1 MKSTAIIGL
10 AILSLTGIQAQPVFT
25 TLDLSDCIDKA
36 LAYSYSLKRSSNNLR
51 ASHGDV
57 KANMGSLLPQVNLG
71 AGNGWNAG
79 LVIDPVTNEVRT
91 NSLGTAS
98 GSLGMSLNVFD
109 GGQNLNRWRQAKVN
123 AAVATLQ
130 VDNAAQLVV
139 LNTASQYL
147 TLLVAIEA
155 ERIAWGQEDLS
166 EKQLERTQ
174 TMHEAGAISLSELL
188 QAKSQLAR
196 DVQRVVAAMSQSSL
210 AHLSL
215 SQTMGMT
222 EDFRIDGTLAG
233 INDKPTAELAVR
245 PAVLYA
251 TSNGKQPSIQMATLQ
266 VESSALAVKV
276 AKAGRLPRLS
286 LSGQVSTSYSD
297 KALKQ
302 TGSTSS
308 VVPIGYFISPQGNQI
323 PVMTTYEVPTFD
335 AVSFQD
341 QLSNNRRQFVGFNLS
356 IPVFSGFQIANSIQR
371 AQVQHDNAAL
381 QLMQEEDSY
390 RQVIERAHHDAQSA
404 WKNHEAAKAALVAAK
419 RSLDD
424 AQIRREEGIMNALDY
439 ARIQDSY
446 YAASSEAIRSKYD
459 AIFKNYILTFYA
471 NPPQYLAADQRQF

>member
-1 MKSTAIIGL
+1 MKCTAIIGL
-10 AILSLTGIQAQPVFT
+10 AVMSLTGMQAQPSLT
-25 TLDLSDCIDKA
+25 TLDLSACIDKA
-36 LAYSYSLKRSSNNLR
+36 LAYSYSLKQSNNNLR

-57 KANMGSLLPQVNLG
+57 QASMGSMLPQVNLG

-79 LVIDPVTNEVRT
+79 LVVDPVTNQIQT
-91 NSLGTAS
+91 NTLGTAS

-123 AAVATLQ
+123 AAVAMLQ

-155 ERIAWGQEDLS
+155 ERIAIGQETLS
-166 EKQLERTQ
+166 EKQLQRTQ
-174 TMHEAGAISLSELL
+174 TMHDAGAISLSELL

-196 DVQRVVAAMSQSSL
+196 DIQRVVAAMAQRSL

-222 EDFRIDGTLAG
+222 EDFSIDGTLLG
-233 INDKPTAELAVR
+233 INDKPTAELAIQ
-245 PAVLYA
+245 PTVLYA
-251 TSNGKQPSIQMATLQ
+251 ASNGKQPSIQMATLQ
-266 VESSALAVKV
+266 VQSSDLAVKV
-276 AKAGRLPRLS
+276 AKAARLPRLS
-286 LSGQVSTSYSD
+286 MSGQMSTSYSD
-297 KALKQ
+297 RALKQ
-302 TGSTSS
+302 TGSTSA
-308 VVPIGYFISPQGNQI
+308 VGEIGYFISPQGNQI
-323 PVMTTYEVPTFD
+323 PVMTTYQIPTFT
-335 AVSFQD
+335 AVNLQD
-341 QLSNNRRQFVGFNLS
+341 QFNNNRRQYVGFNLS

-471 NPPQYLAADQRQF
+471 NPPQYHAEDQRQF

>member
-1 MKSTAIIGL
+1 MKCTAIIGL
-10 AILSLTGIQAQPVFT
+10 AVMSLTGMKAQPTLT
-25 TLDLSDCIDKA
+25 TLDLSACIDKA
-36 LAYSYSLKRSSNNLR
+36 LAYSYSLKQSNNNLR
-51 ASHGDV
+51 ASYGDV
-57 KANMGSLLPQVNLG
+57 QASMGSMLPQVNLG

-79 LVIDPVTNEVRT
+79 LVVDPVTNQIQT
-91 NSLGTAS
+91 NTLGTAS

-123 AAVATLQ
+123 AAVAMLQ

-155 ERIAWGQEDLS
+155 ERIAMGQETLS
-166 EKQLERTQ
+166 GKQLQRTQ
-174 TMHEAGAISLSELL
+174 TMHDAGAISLSELL

-196 DVQRVVAAMSQSSL
+196 DIQRVVAAMAQRSL

-215 SQTMGMT
+215 SQTMGMN
-222 EDFRIDGTLAG
+222 EDFSIDGTLLG
-233 INDKPTAELAVR
+233 INDKPTAELAI
-245 PAVLYA
+245 
-251 TSNGKQPSIQMATLQ
+251 QPTVQ
-266 VESSALAVKV
+266 VESSELAVKV

-286 LSGQVSTSYSD
+286 MSGQMSTSYSD
-297 KALKQ
+297 RALKQ
-302 TGSTSS
+302 TGSTSA
-308 VVPIGYFISPQGNQI
+308 VGEIGYFISPQGNQI
-323 PVMTTYEVPTFD
+323 PVMTSYQIPTFT
-335 AVSFQD
+335 AVNLQD
-341 QLSNNRRQFVGFNLS
+341 QFNNNRRQFVGFNLS

-471 NPPQYLAADQRQF
+471 NPPQYHAADQRQF